1 MNKIKIFLAAPI
13 SSFKDEAEY
22 RRNRE
27 NLLNLINKLSVKF
40 QVYSEISNIGSLAS
54 YDEPGESAI
63 KDFNEISE
71 SDVFIIYHPMNM
83 QTSTLIE
90 LGYAVAKEKKVIVI
104 GKTDILP
111 YLALGLSKYS
121 SDIKII
127 PSSELNKSVFEQVE
141 MLINEFYNKSDN

>member
-1 MNKIKIFLAAPI
+1 M
-13 SSFKDEAEY
+13 SSIDDKSYKEL
-22 RRNRE
+22 RE
-27 NLLNLINKLSVKF
+27 NLLCLLNLINKLSIKF
-40 QVYSEISNIGSLAS
+40 QVYSEISNLGSLVS

-90 LGYAVAKEKKVIVI
+90 LGYAVAKEKKIIVI

-121 SDIKII
+121 SDIKIL
-127 PSSELNKSVFEQVE
+127 PYSELNESIFEQVE
-141 MLINEFYNKSDN
+141 MLINEFLNKSDN